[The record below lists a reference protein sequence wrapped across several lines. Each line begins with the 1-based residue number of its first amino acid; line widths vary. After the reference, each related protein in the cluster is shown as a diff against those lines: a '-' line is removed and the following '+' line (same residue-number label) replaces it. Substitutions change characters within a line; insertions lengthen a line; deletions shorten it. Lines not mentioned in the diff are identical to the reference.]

1 MEWSGYDTYA
11 TIGYNLNG
19 EYENHFLSGLPTANT
34 VACLSSDTK
43 WNNLIYSVDP
53 SGVNANQTLRSECI
67 LNTYEDLDIFGSFD
81 DLFFQLESC
90 PCSISQAQVDPRF
103 GLFITS
109 DTFDCYI
116 QLIPY
121 RTSVQ
126 GCCYST
132 T

>member
-67 LNTYEDLDIFGSFD
+67 LNTYEDLDIFGSID

-90 PCSISQAQVDPRF
+90 PCSISQAQVDSRF

-121 RTSVQ
+121 GTSVQ

>member
-19 EYENHFLSGLPTANT
+19 EYENHFLSGLPTANM

-109 DTFDCYI
+109 DTFNCYI

-121 RTSVQ
+121 GTSVQ